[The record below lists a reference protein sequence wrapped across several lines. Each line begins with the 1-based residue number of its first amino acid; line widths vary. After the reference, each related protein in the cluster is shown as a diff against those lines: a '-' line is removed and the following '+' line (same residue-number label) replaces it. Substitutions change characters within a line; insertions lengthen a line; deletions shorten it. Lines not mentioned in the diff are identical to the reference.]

1 MLYFLMISVFNI
13 TVHGISHGH
22 NLEFFQQSSSIIMFP
37 FGICWDLSSMGYSK
51 KYWNM
56 HICEPYVTLKYV
68 LEQSYICL
76 QRKLVTRDHKL
87 VYWFGGAIASLSIL
101 LERKTQRAELA
112 LYVLSNAAN
121 SLWYILVKR
130 HLIPEIPYA
139 EV

>member
-1 MLYFLMISVFNI
+1 
-13 TVHGISHGH
+13 
-22 NLEFFQQSSSIIMFP
+22 
-37 FGICWDLSSMGYSK
+37 
-51 KYWNM
+51 M
-56 HICEPYVTLKYV
+56 HICEPSVTLKSV

-139 EV
+139 EVKKPRHFLMAEIMYSCSHLMI